1 MTLLKRGGKVRKALL
16 AVQQTESEV
25 ERLQR
30 GATVLREKLGSGRS
44 QSSWR
49 AFENVTKVLVDAG
62 ECRLLCPR
70 IISLTVVL
78 HITYVRDYYEDFSK
92 IMRRESHGIAH
103 LEVDEFRSGSK
114 HSLLMRLLHKSP
126 TGPIRSLAIHN

>member
-1 MTLLKRGGKVRKALL
+1 MTLLKRGGRVRKALL

-30 GATVLREKLGSGRS
+30 GATALREKLGSGRS

-62 ECRLLCPR
+62 ECRF
-70 IISLTVVL
+70 
-78 HITYVRDYYEDFSK
+78 TY
-92 IMRRESHGIAH
+92 
-103 LEVDEFRSGSK
+103 
-114 HSLLMRLLHKSP
+114 P
-126 TGPIRSLAIHN
+126 